1 MGELTVMV
9 DYEKILHSP
18 LIPSQIIPLT
28 RKAAHNNV
36 PVFIL
41 GEHGT
46 EKELIAKII
55 HYVGDWKYY
64 RFYKIDCKTQ
74 TEDSFSEQFIRIFK
88 ENNFGT
94 IPATVYLKEIG
105 ELGQSNQAKL
115 LELVEDGFFQNGTEK
130 KFIKNLRFIASFSEN
145 LKERVGQGKFSE
157 DLYHRLNTLSI
168 HIPPLRDRAKEIST
182 IAQYILEEYSKK
194 MKISKVEIS
203 ENVLKLFQNYWW
215 PGNIRELEQVIIR
228 SAMFSEGKNLTE
240 KDLLFETE
248 SENKSFSTFLKKADA
263 KSAESKPRS
272 FSSEQDTNLL
282 SLFLIELVHR
292 IKNPLVSI
300 KTFTQL
306 LRDKFDDRE
315 FREHF
320 YRIATEDIEKIDYVL
335 NSLLTY
341 IKINTPIE
349 KKDTVHVI
357 LEDVLKRHEMQLE
370 DKKIKIFKKFE
381 KDLPETI
388 VHDEQLRY
396 IFNAL
401 LQYSIPSIPPSGSIG
416 ILTKSSDH
424 QTEPANGKTVHQKN
438 GGYVEILIVFT
449 GYKKPVEQFE
459 TVLGISTVQKEQVVE
474 LELRLI
480 KEIIEKN
487 QGMMKFEV
495 NEKKP
500 RTIISLRF
508 PIERRKLIY
517 YQPGNI

>member
-1 MGELTVMV
+1 MI

-18 LIPSQIIPLT
+18 LIPSQIISLA
-28 RKAAHNNV
+28 RKAAYNNV
-36 PVFIL
+36 PVFIQ

-46 EKELIAKII
+46 EKELVAKII
-55 HYVGDWKYY
+55 HYAGDWKYY

-74 TEDSFSEQFIRIFK
+74 TEGSFNDQFIRIFK

-105 ELGQSNQAKL
+105 ELGQSNQSKL
-115 LELVEDGFFQNGTEK
+115 LELVEDGLLQNGTEK
-130 KFIKNLRFIASFSEN
+130 KFIKNLRFIASSSEN
-145 LKERVGQGKFSE
+145 LKEKVGQGKFSE

-168 HIPPLRDRAKEIST
+168 HIPPLRDRAKEISA
-182 IAQYILEEYSKK
+182 IAQYIMEEYSKK
-194 MKISKVEIS
+194 MRIGKVEIS
-203 ENVLKLFQNYWW
+203 DNVLKLFQNYWW
-215 PGNIRELEQVIIR
+215 PGNIRELEQVVIR

-263 KSAESKPRS
+263 KSTESKRRS
-272 FSSEQDTNLL
+272 FSSEQNANLL

-306 LRDKFDDRE
+306 LREKFDDEE

-320 YRIATEDIEKIDYVL
+320 YKIVTEDIEKIDYVL
-335 NSLLTY
+335 NGLLTY

-357 LEDVLKRHEMQLE
+357 LEDVLKRHEIQLE
-370 DKKIKIFKKFE
+370 DKKIKIFRKFE

-396 IFNAL
+396 IFDAL

-416 ILTKSSDH
+416 ILTKSLDQ
-424 QTEPANGKTVHQKN
+424 QTEPINGKTIHRRN
-438 GGYVEILIVFT
+438 GGSVEILIVFT

-459 TVLGISTVQKEQVVE
+459 TILGIPTGQKEEAVE

-500 RTIISLRF
+500 RTVISLRF

-517 YQPGNI
+517 YQTGNVS

>member
-1 MGELTVMV
+1 MNYQELVR
-9 DYEKILHSP
+9 SP
-18 LIPSQIIPLT
+18 IIPPQIISLT
-28 RKAAHNNV
+28 QKAAQNNV
-36 PVFIL
+36 PVFIR

-46 EKELIAKII
+46 EKELVAKII
-55 HYVGDWKYY
+55 HYAGDWKYY
-64 RFYKIDCKTQ
+64 RFYRIDCKTQ
-74 TEDSFSEQFIRIFK
+74 TEDSFDDQFIRIFK

-105 ELGQSNQAKL
+105 ELGPSNQARL
-115 LELVEDGFFQNGTEK
+115 LELVEDGFFQVGTEK
-130 KFIKNLRFIASFSEN
+130 KVIKNLRFIASSSEN

-168 HIPPLRDRAKEIST
+168 HISPLRDRAKEIPT

-194 MKISKVEIS
+194 MKINKVEIS
-203 ENVLKLFQNYWW
+203 DNVLKLFQSYWW

-228 SAMFSEGKNLTE
+228 SAMFSEDKNLTE

-248 SENKSFSTFLKKADA
+248 SENKSFSTFLKKVDA
-263 KSAESKPRS
+263 KSTESKPRS
-272 FSSEQDTNLL
+272 FSSEQNANLL

-306 LRDKFDDRE
+306 LRDKFDDGE

-320 YRIATEDIEKIDYVL
+320 YRIVTEDIEKIDYVL
-335 NSLLTY
+335 NGLLTY

-357 LEDVLKRHEMQLE
+357 LEDVLKRHELGLE
-370 DKKIKIFKKFE
+370 DKKVKIFRKFE

-401 LQYSIPSIPPSGSIG
+401 LEYSIPSIPPSGTIG
-416 ILTKSSDH
+416 ILTKSFH
-424 QTEPANGKTVHQKN
+424 LQTELANAKTYHQKN

-449 GYKKPVEQFE
+449 GYKKPMEQFE
-459 TVLGISTVQKEQVVE
+459 TVLGISAGQKEEAVE

-480 KEIIEKN
+480 KEIIQRN
-487 QGMMKFEV
+487 QGIMKFEV

-517 YQPGNI
+517 YQTEAV

>member
-1 MGELTVMV
+1 MNYEEL
-9 DYEKILHSP
+9 IHSP
-18 LIPSQIIPLT
+18 IIPSQIISLT

-36 PVFIL
+36 PVFIQ

-46 EKELIAKII
+46 EKELVAKII
-55 HYVGDWKYY
+55 HYAGDWKYY

-74 TEDSFSEQFIRIFK
+74 TEDSFSDQFIRIFK

-115 LELVEDGFFQNGTEK
+115 LELVEDGFLQNGTEK
-130 KFIKNLRFIASFSEN
+130 KVIKNLRFIASSSEN

-194 MKISKVEIS
+194 MKINKAEIS
-203 ENVLKLFQNYWW
+203 DNVLKLFQNYWW

-228 SAMFSEGKNLTE
+228 SAMCSEGKNLTE

-248 SENKSFSTFLKKADA
+248 SENKSFSTFLKKADP
-263 KSAESKPRS
+263 KSTESKPRS
-272 FSSEQDTNLL
+272 FSSEENANLL

-306 LRDKFDDRE
+306 LRDKFDDGE

-320 YRIATEDIEKIDYVL
+320 YKIVTEDIEKIDYVL
-335 NSLLTY
+335 NGLLTY

-357 LEDVLKRHEMQLE
+357 LEDVLKRHEIQLE

-416 ILTKSSDH
+416 ILTKSFDL
-424 QTEPANGKTVHQKN
+424 QTEPANGKTYHQKN

-459 TVLGISTVQKEQVVE
+459 TVLGISAGQKEEAVE

-480 KEIIEKN
+480 KEIIQKT
-487 QGMMKFEV
+487 QGIMKFEV

-517 YQPGNI
+517 YQPGNV

>member
-1 MGELTVMV
+1 MNYQEL
-9 DYEKILHSP
+9 LNSP
-18 LIPSQIIPLT
+18 LIPAQIISFT
-28 RKAAHNNV
+28 QKAAHNNA
-36 PVFIL
+36 PVFIQ

-55 HYVGDWKYY
+55 HYAGDWKYY
-64 RFYKIDCKTQ
+64 RFYKIECKIQ
-74 TEDSFSEQFIRIFK
+74 TEDSFNDQLIRIFK

-105 ELGQSNQAKL
+105 ELEQFSQSKL

-130 KFIKNLRFIASFSEN
+130 KIIKNLRFIASFSGN
-145 LKERVGQGKFSE
+145 LKEKIAQGKFSE

-168 HIPPLRDRAKEIST
+168 RIPPLRDRTKEISA
-182 IAQYILEEYSKK
+182 IAQYILEDHSKK
-194 MKISKVEIS
+194 MKINKVGIS
-203 ENVLKLFQNYWW
+203 NNVLTLLKSYWW
-215 PGNIRELEQVIIR
+215 PGNLRELEQVIIR
-228 SAMFSEGKNLTE
+228 SAMFSEGEILME

-248 SENKSFSTFLKKADA
+248 NENQSFITFLKKDGM
-263 KSAESKPRS
+263 KSTESKPGS
-272 FSSEQDTNLL
+272 FSPEQNTNIL

-306 LRDKFDDRE
+306 LGDKFNDVE

-320 YRIATEDIEKIDYVL
+320 YRIVTEDIEKIDAVL
-335 NSLLTY
+335 NGLLSY

-349 KKDTVHVI
+349 KRNTVHFI
-357 LEDVLKRHEMQLE
+357 LEDVLKKHEMQLE

-381 KDLPETI
+381 KDLPET
-388 VHDEQLRY
+388 VVPDEQLRY
-396 IFNAL
+396 ILNAL
-401 LQYSIPSIPPSGSIG
+401 LQYVLPSIPPNGSIG
-416 ILTKSSDH
+416 LLTKSFDL
-424 QTEPANGKTVHQKN
+424 QTEMPDDKKIYQKD
-438 GGYVEILIVFT
+438 GRYIEILIVFT
-449 GYKKPVEQFE
+449 GYKKPIEQFE
-459 TVLGISTVQKEQVVE
+459 TVLGIPPVQKEEAVE

-480 KEIIEKN
+480 KEIIKKN

-500 RTIISLRF
+500 RTLISLKF

-517 YQPGNI
+517 YQPVSV

>member
-1 MGELTVMV
+1 MNYQEL
-9 DYEKILHSP
+9 LNSP
-18 LIPSQIIPLT
+18 LIPAQIIPFT
-28 RKAAHNNV
+28 QKAAHNNA
-36 PVFIL
+36 PVFIQ

-55 HYVGDWKYY
+55 HYAGDWKYY
-64 RFYKIDCKTQ
+64 RFYKIECKIQ
-74 TEDSFSEQFIRIFK
+74 TEDSFNDQLIRIFK

-105 ELGQSNQAKL
+105 ELEQFSQSKL

-130 KFIKNLRFIASFSEN
+130 KIIKNLRFIASFSGN
-145 LKERVGQGKFSE
+145 LKEKIAQGKFSE

-168 HIPPLRDRAKEIST
+168 RIPPLRDRTKEISA
-182 IAQYILEEYSKK
+182 IAQYILEDHSKK
-194 MKISKVEIS
+194 MKINKVGIS
-203 ENVLKLFQNYWW
+203 NNVLTLLKSYWW
-215 PGNIRELEQVIIR
+215 PGNLRELEQVIIR
-228 SAMFSEGKNLTE
+228 SAMFSEGEILME

-248 SENKSFSTFLKKADA
+248 NENQSFITFLKKDGM
-263 KSAESKPRS
+263 KSTESKPGS
-272 FSSEQDTNLL
+272 FSPEQNANIL

-306 LRDKFDDRE
+306 LGDKFNDVE

-320 YRIATEDIEKIDYVL
+320 YRIVTEDIEKIDAVL
-335 NSLLTY
+335 NGLLSY

-349 KKDTVHVI
+349 KRNTVHFI
-357 LEDVLKRHEMQLE
+357 LEDVLKKHEMQLE

-381 KDLPETI
+381 KDLPET
-388 VHDEQLRY
+388 VVPDEQLRY
-396 IFNAL
+396 ILNAL
-401 LQYSIPSIPPSGSIG
+401 LQYALPSIPPNGSIG
-416 ILTKSSDH
+416 LLTKSFDL
-424 QTEPANGKTVHQKN
+424 QTEMPDDKKIYQKD
-438 GGYVEILIVFT
+438 GRYIEILIVFT
-449 GYKKPVEQFE
+449 GYKKPIEQFE
-459 TVLGISTVQKEQVVE
+459 TILGISAVQKEEAVE

-480 KEIIEKN
+480 KEIIKKN

-500 RTIISLRF
+500 RTLISLKF

-517 YQPGNI
+517 YQPVSV